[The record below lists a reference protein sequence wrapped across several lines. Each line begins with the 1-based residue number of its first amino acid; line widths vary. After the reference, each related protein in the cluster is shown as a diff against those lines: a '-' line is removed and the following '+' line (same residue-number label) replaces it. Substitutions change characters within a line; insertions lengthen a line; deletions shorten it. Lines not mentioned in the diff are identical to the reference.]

1 MNSENNN
8 KDLQATF
15 DSSGGE
21 SKLNQTKRSYAHE
34 GDGNVVDQLHSIL
47 GQSETGNELLGN
59 AKTNNVVVNVVKNS
73 PACIYSPVDRKIYV
87 GLPKDAQE
95 APVRLAL
102 SFASAL
108 RDSEHSA
115 MGYDIPE
122 EGSMDA
128 AERASIIHTK
138 EIDKMIYQFK
148 VAYELA
154 NHANMHEAVDVI
166 KKMGYSD
173 AYEVYVSERESSE

>member
-1 MNSENNN
+1 MNT
-8 KDLQATF
+8 KDKNLQSTF

-21 SKLNQTKRSYAHE
+21 VKANQTKRSYSHE
-34 GDGNVVDQLHSIL
+34 QGDQIVDQLNGML
-47 GQSETGNELLGN
+47 AKSETGTELLSTVKSN
-59 AKTNNVVVNVVKNS
+59 DFCIDVIKNS
-73 PACIYSPVDRKIYV
+73 PSCIYSPTDKKIYV
-87 GLPKDAQE
+87 GVPSGKPDV
-95 APVRLAL
+95 PVRLVL
-102 SFASAL
+102 SFASAI
-108 RDSEHSA
+108 RDAEHSL

-122 EGSMDA
+122 EGSIDD

-154 NHANMHEAVDVI
+154 NHANMNEAVDVI
-166 KKMGYSD
+166 KKLGYSD